1 VQDSRLASYMV
12 PLSSVPHKPSLSFSF
27 YLSIYPIGSAS
38 SFHSSVSS
46 APCNVDNSSGRSSL
60 ASDTIAVPTYGQALI
75 TSTAEQNSA
84 SKAERAGRAGLPLV
98 VAALAR
104 GSGFNIVL
112 WPGEGLG
119 EQAKGGARKW
129 GDLLVTV
136 TSALQL
142 LACCRIFGV

>member
-1 VQDSRLASYMV
+1 MESEYEVKVGSTL
-12 PLSSVPHKPSLSFSF
+12 PLHADGSAIPGPSQTLSVVLLL

-46 APCNVDNSSGRSSL
+46 APCNVDNSSGRGSL

-84 SKAERAGRAGLPLV
+84 SKAGRAGLPLV
-98 VAALAR
+98 VAALAQ

-112 WPGEGLG
+112 WPGEG
-119 EQAKGGARKW
+119 
-129 GDLLVTV
+129 
-136 TSALQL
+136 
-142 LACCRIFGV
+142 